1 MKYLSS
7 NVVTNIDNNGKKSTI
22 IYCLPVI
29 EYSNN
34 PSDLY
39 VEFYGNVASEFQDYD
54 VTLFTYLTN
63 DPELSQDF
71 YDISQAIAASMV
83 GSIDD
88 GGGEVIKWFIMK
100 IKNLFLFIFI

>member
-34 PSDLY
+34 PLDLY
-39 VEFYGNVASEFQDYD
+39 VEFYRNVASEFQDYD
-54 VTLFTYLTN
+54 VTFYTYLTS
-63 DPELSQDF
+63 DPELSEDF
-71 YDISQAIAASMV
+71 YHISQAIAASMV
-83 GSIDD
+83 GLIDD
-88 GGGEVIKWFIMK
+88 GGGEVTR
-100 IKNLFLFIFI
+100 